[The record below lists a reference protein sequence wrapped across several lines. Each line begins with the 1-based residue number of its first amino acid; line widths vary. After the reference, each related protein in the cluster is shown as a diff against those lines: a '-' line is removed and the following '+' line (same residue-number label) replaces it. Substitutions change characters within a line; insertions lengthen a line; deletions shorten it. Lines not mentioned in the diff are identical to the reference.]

1 MLRLA
6 YMVCRCFL
14 FWFPLCCV
22 LLEHQD
28 EERNYPLHR
37 GRVLLEELIGLLC
50 TAPDVMLK
58 AAGREW
64 CFVFGGRCAG
74 G

>member
-6 YMVCRCFL
+6 YMVCRRFL

-22 LLEHQD
+22 LPEHQD

-37 GRVLLEELIGLLC
+37 GAE
-50 TAPDVMLK
+50 
-58 AAGREW
+58 
-64 CFVFGGRCAG
+64 CFLRS
-74 G
+74 